1 MRAKMM
7 SCTNTTIQG
16 KYIYISL
23 SNPNV
28 SMTMCLCASS
38 VCMCGKK
45 QSCLRHCL
53 FHMVYANISVY
64 SKQTS
69 VDYASLERGQAVPKV
84 QC

>member
-1 MRAKMM
+1 MRAKML

-16 KYIYISL
+16 KYIYTSL

-28 SMTMCLCASS
+28 SMTMCLCASP

-69 VDYASLERGQAVPKV
+69 VDYASLEREQAMPKV